1 MLNKLIKSSSKYN
14 PKSRNIFLSL
24 YISGIVKVASERS
37 FTLKRIF
44 DLIRTDFLDISH
56 SLCMNNIRQEQKE
69 QKDQQ
74 P

>member
-1 MLNKLIKSSSKYN
+1 MLNKLIKSSSKCN

-24 YISGIVKVASERS
+24 YITGIVKVASERS

>member
-1 MLNKLIKSSSKYN
+1 MLNKLIKSSSKCN
-14 PKSRNIFLSL
+14 PKSRNILLSL